1 MIEFL
6 WAELVRLLSD
16 LRGFFTGNFDPVRD
30 TIDLLVVFLAV
41 YWVLMLIRG
50 TRAVQILVGAEFG
63 GAGVVDQHV
72 QAAELRQGRFHQGL
86 ALGVVGH
93 VRLLNQGADAERLAI
108 LGHGAGALFVT
119 AVIDHYVA
127 ALLREQ
133 TGGGGADAGRRT
145 GDQSHGVF

>member
-1 MIEFL
+1 MQE
-6 WAELVRLLSD
+6 
-16 LRGFFTGNFDPVRD
+16 
-30 TIDLLVVFLAV
+30 VVLAQAIQV
-41 YWVLMLIRG
+41 
-50 TRAVQILVGAEFG
+50 LVGAELG

-108 LGHGAGALFVT
+108 LGHGAGALFIA
-119 AVIDHYVA
+119 AVIDHYMA
-127 ALLREQ
+127 ALFREQ
-133 TGGGGADAGRRT
+133 AGGGGTDAGGRT